1 MNARLA
7 RDTPATC
14 EIADHWI
21 WFGANAPHR
30 GARETTLNLLQAD
43 MLSWWP
49 WDSAVLTALHF
60 VIALIVSWIIIQSG
74 YGLMVLAMRSLWW
87 VVRFVFWLIVYA
99 AFGVTLLVGPPVWW
113 MVRAVARLGNAAHN
127 IQSSRTGSAVAS
139 SHCPAGP
146 RANNAPAPLIR
157 QPCFADVEIS
167 VRQAREALFAYERRV
182 FCARSEV
189 REIAARTLETIAQ
202 TQALMAQAD
211 AIVARTRA
219 HG

>member
-1 MNARLA
+1 LNARLA

-30 GARETTLNLLQAD
+30 GARETTLDLLQAD
-43 MLSWWP
+43 MQFWWP

-60 VIALIVSWIIIQSG
+60 VIALIVSWVIIQTS

-87 VVRFVFWLIVYA
+87 VVRFVFWITVYA

-127 IQSSRTGSAVAS
+127 IQSSGAGSAVAS
-139 SHCPAGP
+139 SHGTAGL
-146 RANNAPAPLIR
+146 RANCAPTPLTR
-157 QPCFADVEIS
+157 QPSLPDVAIS
-167 VRQAREALFAYERRV
+167 IRQAREALFAYERRA
-182 FCARSEV
+182 FCARSEISETV
-189 REIAARTLETIAQ
+189 ARTLETIAQ
-202 TQALMAQAD
+202 TKALVAQLD
-211 AIVARTRA
+211 A
-219 HG
+219 